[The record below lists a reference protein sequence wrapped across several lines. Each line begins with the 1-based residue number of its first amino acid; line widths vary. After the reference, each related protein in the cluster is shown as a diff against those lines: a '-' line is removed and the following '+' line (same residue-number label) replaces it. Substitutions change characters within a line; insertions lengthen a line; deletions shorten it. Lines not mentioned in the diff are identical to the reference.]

1 MHADKAVDEAASAIA
16 KYGEKD
22 NEKFKLLDLALRT
35 LARVKAAEGLGVIEE
50 VDEEEPRV
58 KDGEEVNQEVM
69 ESNDQEVNGVGTGKV

>member
-1 MHADKAVDEAASAIA
+1 MHADKAVDEAASANA